1 MLDTL
6 SVLYSVQ
13 CMPEEGPTGPKRLHK
28 VMKLCALDDL
38 TVRLRIL
45 SYNVTT
51 QSLVE
56 RSAVRDSDYHELKC
70 CNEFPQELI
79 KTETS
84 SCRWI

>member
-1 MLDTL
+1 MT
-6 SVLYSVQ
+6 
-13 CMPEEGPTGPKRLHK
+13 EEGPTGPKRLHK

-38 TVRLRIL
+38 TVHLRIL
-45 SYNVTT
+45 SYDVTT

-56 RSAVRDSDYHELKC
+56 RSAVQDSDYHELKC
-70 CNEFPQELI
+70 YNEFPPELI